1 MTITGYEIDF
11 LPVGEESKSGDAIL
25 FRYREDEEYKVILI
39 DGGHKESDGVKTSET
54 ILNHMREHYY
64 PAKADSAMRIDHIIC
79 SHPDSDHVGGLQ
91 EIMEKCDVGTLWI
104 NDPIDY
110 ISKSSLAGAS
120 NNDSFSK
127 LDAETVEN
135 LIEIATEND
144 IEVKSPVQGESIGP
158 LIVASPSSQFYETLV
173 KGEIEREEKSS
184 FKALLEKM
192 ANLVTA
198 FWDRDN
204 LKEYPATSVC
214 NESSTVLFGE
224 LTNKQYRI
232 LLTADAGIE
241 ALSKAYEYLK
251 DQYDFQSGSLEFMQ
265 IPHHGSRHNLNTKTL
280 NNLLGEK
287 ISEGGGENRGSA
299 IASVAK
305 KASNYPKKAV
315 ANAFITRGYSCS
327 STAKSLVCHP
337 RNMPDR
343 DGYVSLKP
351 IQYSRM
357 VEAVDD

>member
-54 ILNHMREHYY
+54 ILNHMRKHYY
-64 PAKADSAMRIDHIIC
+64 PAKADSDMVINHIIC

-91 EIMEKCDVGTLWI
+91 EIMEKCDVRTLWV
-104 NDPIDY
+104 NDPAKY
-110 ISKSSLAGAS
+110 ISESSLAEAS

-127 LDAETVEN
+127 PDAETVEN
-135 LIEIATEND
+135 LIEIATKNG

-173 KGEIEREEKSS
+173 KDGINREERSV
-184 FKALLEKM
+184 FKNLLGEV

-204 LKEYPATSVC
+204 LKEHPTTSVC

-224 LTNKQYRI
+224 LTDKQYRI
-232 LLTADAGIE
+232 LLTADAGIK
-241 ALSKAYEYLK
+241 ALSKAYEYLE
-251 DQYDFQSGSLEFMQ
+251 DQHDFQSGPLVFVQ
-265 IPHHGSRHNLNTKTL
+265 IPHHGSRDNVNTETL
-280 NNLLGEK
+280 NNLLGNK
-287 ISEGGGENRGSA
+287 ISEGGDEKRGWA

-305 KASNYPKKAV
+305 KASDYPKKAV
-315 ANAFITRGYSCS
+315 TNAFITRGYSCL
-327 STAKSLVCHP
+327 STAGGSVWHR

-343 DGYVSLKP
+343 DGYVSVNP
-351 IQYSRM
+351 IQYSQM